1 MLSSKESYDNKG
13 GLKYFIG
20 YISNF
25 GIIPLYIKIPQM
37 NAFVKNFDSNN
48 MNSKCMNLLV
58 RDIEI
63 LKNTMQ
69 YELKLIIYLKNN
81 LIVSQCIMIN
91 T

>member
-63 LKNTMQ
+63 LKKYNAVWV
-69 YELKLIIYLKNN
+69 KVNN
-81 LIVSQCIMIN
+81 LFKK
-91 T
+91 